1 MREITQ
7 TIQVAMIMLL
17 AIWLVMTFAGWFWG
31 LMILL
36 VWAGLMSLCLYLFSR
51 SRHRE
56 WIRQSCV
63 NPGHNH
69 SRESRPSS
77 APIRGRVVTL
87 SGWDDVSPA
96 PTTWPETTA
105 RDTSERIS
113 LHGDTTDGAFCYE
126 DGPMRMH
133 STPLR
138 TLPWRTKSGS
148 NKAGV
153 PGPAGS
159 LDESERDA

>member
-7 TIQVAMIMLL
+7 TAAAGLVMLL
-17 AIWLVMTFAGWFWG
+17 TIWALGTLLPFAWFMG
-31 LMILL
+31 TLL
-36 VWAGLMSLCLYLFSR
+36 VWCGLMSLTLYLFSR